1 MKMVEWIRSLVRST
15 RALIGRGPEAADQ
28 EEEFRFHLA
37 METEANLR
45 KGMSPDLAR
54 RKALMAFGSRDWH
67 AERARE
73 ARGGALMEDLG
84 RDLRFGLRNL
94 RKRPAFA
101 LAAILTLSLG
111 IGMTTTMFTL
121 VDSVLLSPL
130 PGSSTRGMV
139 YLGLESEERGVETS
153 PTPELLR
160 LIRDHASSFS
170 QVEAYTTE
178 DFDLTLDGE
187 PLRRKG
193 ARASVGFF
201 SFLGVRPVLGRAF
214 LPDDGRGTGAP
225 VVLLSHIFWVERF
238 GGGRDALGRTLDIDG
253 VIHQVVGVLPRD
265 FRVDAPVL
273 PLFWIPEGAA
283 GALLAEGVP
292 VEGALARLAEGVS
305 PLAARAEMD
314 ALVRNNPLEPRG
326 GLEWVSRVHTPGE
339 LIDPRLK
346 QAILIFQVAA
356 FLVLLIGCGNL
367 TNLLLAQGETRAREL
382 AVRASLGA
390 GRRRLVRQLLVE
402 SLVLGILGGGGG
414 ILLAL
419 WSLDA
424 LPLFL
429 PPQYTGALLNGKA
442 FLFAAG
448 ISLVSVLGAGLVP
461 ALRGSRRD
469 PGEIIKGGVTL
480 SGRLQHGMAGHRLL
494 ITAEVAMTFVLL
506 SAAGLL
512 LKSFSGLMASDV
524 GFDSRDLLALRLEL
538 PEERYPDPQAQLAF
552 FERLRES
559 LNRGF
564 PDELGTATLA
574 SGLVE
579 DLAASIA
586 PLVPEGA
593 VGGEEERHLFFDWKV
608 APGYFGVL
616 GVPILQG
623 RGFDE
628 EDRWEGEKVVIL
640 NENLAERFFPG
651 ETPLGRRVQM
661 GETLYRV
668 VGVAGDV
675 NLPSLARNRLG
686 ELQLFFPFLQRAGD
700 KLTLLARV
708 EGDRSAAVELL
719 KQMVWGIDGALPI
732 VDVSLVEDALAESLA
747 QERANALLMLLF
759 ALTALALGAVGIY
772 GVVAYSVSRRIREMG
787 IRMALGAS
795 RREVLTRVIRG
806 GMGGVGLGILLG
818 GAGALALGK
827 TLSGLLVQVSPRDPA
842 ILLLVFLLTAS
853 VALLSTW
860 LPARRA
866 AGSGPVEALRTE

>member
-1 MKMVEWIRSLVRST
+1 MAERIRSLVRLT
-15 RALIGRGPEAADQ
+15 RALLGCGREAAEQ
-28 EEEFRFHLA
+28 EDEFRFHLA

-45 KGMSPDLAR
+45 KGMSPEEAR
-54 RKALMAFGSRDWH
+54 RKALLAFGSQDWH
-67 AERARE
+67 TERVRE
-73 ARGGALMEDLG
+73 ARRGTLFEDLV

-94 RKRPAFA
+94 RKRPVFA
-101 LAAILTLSLG
+101 LAAVLTLSLG

-121 VDSVLLSPL
+121 VDSLLLSPL
-130 PGSSTRGMV
+130 PGSGTQGLV
-139 YLGLESEERGVETS
+139 YLGLENEERGAETS

-160 LIRDHASSFS
+160 LIRDRASSFS

-178 DFDLTLDGE
+178 DLDLTLDGE

-201 SFLGVRPVLGRAF
+201 SFLGVRPALGRAF
-214 LPDDGRGTGAP
+214 LPDDGRGRGAP
-225 VVLLSHIFWVERF
+225 VVLLSHTFWAERF
-238 GGGRDALGRTLDIDG
+238 GGSRDALGRTLDIDG

-265 FRVDAPVL
+265 FRVDAPVQ

-305 PLAARAEMD
+305 PEAARAELD
-314 ALVRNNPLEPRG
+314 VLVRNNPLERMG
-326 GLEWVSRVHTPGE
+326 GLEWVGRIRSPGD
-339 LIDPRLK
+339 LIDPSLK

-367 TNLLLAQGETRAREL
+367 TNLLLAQGETRAREF

-402 SLVLGILGGGGG
+402 SLVLGTLGGGGG
-414 ILLAL
+414 VLLTI
-419 WSLDA
+419 WSLDS

-429 PPQYTGALLNGKA
+429 PPQYTGAVLNGKVL
-442 FLFAAG
+442 LFATG
-448 ISLVSVLGAGLVP
+448 ISLVSVLGAGLFP

-469 PGEIIKGGVTL
+469 PGEVIKGGGTF
-480 SGRLQHGMAGHRLL
+480 SGCLQNRMAGHRLL

-512 LKSFSGLMASDV
+512 LKSFSGLMAADV
-524 GFDSRDLLALRLEL
+524 GFDSQDLLALRLEL
-538 PEERYPDPQAQLAF
+538 PEERYPDPQAQLTF
-552 FERLRES
+552 FERLR
-559 LNRGF
+559 
-564 PDELGTATLA
+564 DELHRSFPEELGAATLA

-586 PLVPEGA
+586 PLVPEEA

-623 RGFDE
+623 RGFDD
-628 EDRWEGEKVVIL
+628 EDRGEGEKVVIL
-640 NENLAERFFPG
+640 NATLADRFFPG
-651 ETPLGRRVQM
+651 ENPVGRRVRM
-661 GETLYRV
+661 GEGLYRV

-686 ELQLFFPFLQRAGD
+686 ELQLFFPFRQEAGD
-700 KLTLLARV
+700 KITLLARV
-708 EGDRSAAVELL
+708 GGDRSAAVDLL

-732 VDVSLVEDALAESLA
+732 VDVSLVEDALADSLA

-772 GVVAYSVSRRIREMG
+772 GIVAYSVSRRIREMG

-795 RREVLTRVIRG
+795 RREVLGRVILG
-806 GMGGVGLGILLG
+806 GMGAVGLGIVLG
-818 GAGALALGK
+818 GMGAFALGK
-827 TLSGLLVQVSPRDPA
+827 TLSGLLFEVSPRDPA

-866 AGSGPVEALRTE
+866 AGSGPLEALRTE